1 MGGRLLSGPGS
12 RFGCEA
18 GWGTLEENYYRGKKH
33 MYKVKRFCISLS
45 VQKHTHEKSNKK
57 QQKAGG
63 GLEGVIFLV
72 YISVNTKRTK

>member
-1 MGGRLLSGPGS
+1 
-12 RFGCEA
+12 
-18 GWGTLEENYYRGKKH
+18 

-57 QQKAGG
+57 QKAGG